1 MKMMTSRD
9 KEKMINITQ
18 EKKNF
23 YKAVF
28 LLIIPMAFQNLIN
41 VGVTTAD
48 VIMLGKVG
56 ETVPSAA
63 SLGTQVQFILTLIL
77 FGLTSGAA
85 VLTSQYWGKQDIRA
99 IEKVLGIA
107 LGIGIVIAVI
117 FSLGAIIM
125 PEKLMKIYTSEPD
138 VIKEGV
144 KYLRIV
150 GYSYTLSAITMIY
163 LNIMRSVERVLIST
177 VVYLISLVVNI
188 ILAAILIFGLF
199 GCQAMGIEGAAI
211 ATLVARIVE
220 IFIVIVY
227 EIRVKHEIHPH
238 ICDIIKFDKILFKD
252 FLILSMPVV
261 INELLWGAGASANT
275 AVMGHLG
282 SAAVAANSVA
292 QVTRQIATV
301 VSFGVATAAAIM
313 LGKAIGEE
321 KYEEAKAYSKRF
333 VGLSIAFGFIGGIL
347 ILCIRPVVMNSL
359 SLSDEARNYL
369 GFMMIVMSYF
379 ALFQAYNTT
388 MIVGIFRSGGDTK
401 FGLIMDVL
409 SMWGCSI
416 LLGAVAAFV
425 FKCSVPVVYVLLM
438 SDEIVKFPFTTLR
451 FKSYKWLKNITRD

>member
-1 MKMMTSRD
+1 
-9 KEKMINITQ
+9 
-18 EKKNF
+18 
-23 YKAVF
+23 
-28 LLIIPMAFQNLIN
+28 MAFQNLIN

-56 ETVPSAA
+56 ETVLSAA

>member
-1 MKMMTSRD
+1 MTSKD

-56 ETVPSAA
+56 ETVLSAA

-107 LGIGIVIAVI
+107 LGIGITIAVI
-117 FSLGAIIM
+117 FSLGAIIV
-125 PEKLMKIYTSEPD
+125 PEKLMTIYTSEPD

-333 VGLSIAFGFIGGIL
+333 VGLSIMFGFIGGIL
-347 ILCIRPVVMNSL
+347 ILCIRPFVMNSL

-416 LLGAVAAFV
+416 LLGVVAAFV

-451 FKSYKWLKNITRD
+451 YKSYKWLKNITRD

>member
-56 ETVPSAA
+56 ETVLSAA